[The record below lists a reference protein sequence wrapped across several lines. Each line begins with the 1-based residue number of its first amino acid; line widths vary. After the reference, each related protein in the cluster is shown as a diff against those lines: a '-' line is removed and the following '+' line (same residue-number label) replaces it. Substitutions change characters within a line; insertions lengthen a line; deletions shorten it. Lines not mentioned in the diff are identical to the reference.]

1 MFEPA
6 NAPSLGAAS
15 GGYLTASVD
24 SVDTDGVTLLLTGQT
39 TPTQKKY
46 KRLASASVAAG
57 DRVLCVRT
65 SGTIIVL
72 DKIV

>member
-1 MFEPA
+1 MQLNSEQIFTA
-6 NAPSLGAAS
+6 QAAAV
-15 GGYLTASVD
+15 TA
-24 SVDTDGVTLLLTGQT
+24 DGVLLILPGQT
-39 TPTQKKY
+39 TPTQKGA

-65 SGTIIVL
+65 SGTIVVL